1 MKTLAQY
8 VPQAL
13 KKSELHRQLSR
24 RRRVWALRKQINI
37 TKPLK
42 VILGAG
48 TSQFPSW
55 LQTDKELLDV
65 TSPSDWR
72 ALFEPDS
79 IDSALS
85 EHMLEHLSE
94 EEARIALTECYR
106 YLKPGGLFRIA
117 VPDGYRQDSA
127 YVAEVSP
134 PRDGHKTLFN
144 IDSLTAL
151 LESVGY
157 KVSPLEYFDAQD
169 RFHAVVWDQQEGF
182 VFRSARFNRD
192 EPFRRDGVYY
202 TSLIVD
208 AHKPS

>member
-1 MKTLAQY
+1 MTSTNY
-8 VPQAL
+8 VPQVFRQSGL
-13 KKSELHRQLSR
+13 YRQLSR
-24 RRRVWALRKQINI
+24 RRRLRALRKQISI
-37 TKPLK
+37 TKPLN

-48 TSQFPSW
+48 TTQFPNW

-79 IDSALS
+79 IDSVLS

-94 EEARIALTECYR
+94 EEARITLAECYR

-117 VPDGYRQDSA
+117 VPDGYRKDSA

-151 LESVGY
+151 LENVGY
-157 KVSPLEYFDAQD
+157 KVTPLEYFDDQD

-182 VFRSARFNRD
+182 VSRSARFNRD
-192 EPFRRDGVYY
+192 EPFRRDAVYY

-208 AHKPS
+208 AHKPT